1 MSVSSEFKPYIYVL
15 LGSLGSGKGTFA
27 EAIKSKGGEYVEL
40 HSGMHIHDAAE
51 GIQDIV
57 LQRLEKAASEG
68 KGVILKGYPET
79 IKDCLAFED
88 CIKKNAWNDRV
99 FVILIR
105 VKPEFALERIFYRQT
120 CESCH
125 KIYNLKFSPSK
136 MGDKCATCSGTL
148 GERITSIDEAAKNR
162 IDAFDTKIQA
172 VVDRYKPVNS
182 LYELEGNFDIDTCK
196 LGYATFLNALHK
208 KPPIRPFQP

>member
-1 MSVSSEFKPYIYVL
+1 
-15 LGSLGSGKGTFA
+15 
-27 EAIKSKGGEYVEL
+27 
-40 HSGMHIHDAAE
+40 
-51 GIQDIV
+51 
-57 LQRLEKAASEG
+57 
-68 KGVILKGYPET
+68 
-79 IKDCLAFED
+79 
-88 CIKKNAWNDRV
+88 
-99 FVILIR
+99 
-105 VKPEFALERIFYRQT
+105 
-120 CESCH
+120 
-125 KIYNLKFSPSK
+125 